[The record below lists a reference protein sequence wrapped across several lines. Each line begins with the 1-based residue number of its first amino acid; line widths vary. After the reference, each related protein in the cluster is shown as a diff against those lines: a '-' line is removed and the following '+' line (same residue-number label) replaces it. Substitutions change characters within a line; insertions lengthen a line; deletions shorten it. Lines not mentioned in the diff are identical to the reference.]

1 MKTASTYLKGLF
13 LKIKRKQCPQKTKL
27 LKNILEENL
36 DRKTIHD
43 SELCTQS
50 PRNEYEKLLVSKLVA
65 DLNIFNQ
72 MGKRC
77 RLQLLAARQQV
88 AEGNF
93 RIKIISY
100 PLPLAV
106 VTSTATCISF

>member
-1 MKTASTYLKGLF
+1 M
-13 LKIKRKQCPQKTKL
+13 
-27 LKNILEENL
+27 KNILEENL

-50 PRNEYEKLLVSKLVA
+50 PRNEYEKLRVSKLVA
-65 DLNIFNQ
+65 DLYIFYQ
-72 MGKRC
+72 MRKKTPTAV
-77 RLQLLAARQQV
+77 AARQQV

-100 PLPLAV
+100 PLPPAV
-106 VTSTATCISF
+106 VTSTATHISF

>member
-1 MKTASTYLKGLF
+1 MSS
-13 LKIKRKQCPQKTKL
+13 KTKL

-50 PRNEYEKLLVSKLVA
+50 PRNEYEKLCASKLVA

-72 MGKRC
+72 MRKRR
-77 RLQLLAARQQV
+77 RLQL
-88 AEGNF
+88 
-93 RIKIISY
+93 
-100 PLPLAV
+100 PLV
-106 VTSTATCISF
+106 SK

>member
-1 MKTASTYLKGLF
+1 MSS
-13 LKIKRKQCPQKTKL
+13 KRTKL

-50 PRNEYEKLLVSKLVA
+50 PRNEYEKLRVSELVA

-72 MGKRC
+72 MRKR
-77 RLQLLAARQQV
+77 RKKQ
-88 AEGNF
+88 
-93 RIKIISY
+93 
-100 PLPLAV
+100 LPLV
-106 VTSTATCISF
+106 SK